1 MQKLNRTDTASNN
14 YHSVYGKMNE
24 NNEELYVLQ
33 QKILF
38 YKDAISKQKNQMD
51 NLFNVRK

>member
-1 MQKLNRTDTASNN
+1 MQKLNRTDTATNN
-14 YHSVYGKMNE
+14 YHAVYGNMNE